1 MINNLEEAPR
11 LAVKRLRTAHYKMIL
26 GGSIGHFIE
35 WYEFSIYG
43 FMGGILAAQMFP
55 SSDPTVSLIASFTAF
70 AIGFLGRPIGAIV
83 LSPLCDKFGRRRL
96 LSATILMAG
105 AGSLLIGICP
115 PYSKIG
121 IFAPLIIAFSR
132 IIQGFSAGGE
142 FQIAIAFINEH
153 VKGKNRAFSASPQNI
168 CIGLGILS
176 ASAVGGL
183 TTHFVP
189 AGALEAWGWR
199 IPFLLGAALSLYGL
213 FARRELGETPEF
225 KKMGDRRHVGILSI
239 LGSLAKYPRQMLIV
253 FIVEMNVVQ
262 YVLYLVFLPTY
273 AHMVGGFDRT
283 LGLTASVMASL
294 LFCVA
299 VPAFAYLSDRVGRKP
314 LFISAAVLSILFTY
328 PLLSVLK
335 GNPSFPEFLG
345 VAIAGSMFV
354 ALTNSVFATT
364 LAEIFP
370 TEVRATGIGIP
381 YAISVA
387 VFGGTTP
394 LIITWLQ
401 KFNGVLAVSLYII
414 VISMISLLCYIW
426 LLPETRDRSL
436 GGEIDMKR

>member
-1 MINNLEEAPR
+1 MINNLEGAPT
-11 LAVKRLRTAHYKMIL
+11 LATNRPRSAHYKMIL

-83 LSPLCDKFGRRRL
+83 LSPLCDKFGRRKL

-105 AGSLLIGICP
+105 TGSLLIGICP
-115 PYSKIG
+115 PYAKIG

-189 AGALEAWGWR
+189 AGDLEAWGWR
-199 IPFLLGAALSLYGL
+199 IPFLFGAALSLYGV

-225 KKMGDRRHVGILSI
+225 QKIGDRRDVGILSI
-239 LGSLAKYPRQMLIV
+239 LGSLAKYPKQMLIV
-253 FIVEMNVVQ
+253 FIIEMNV
-262 YVLYLVFLPTY
+262 VLYLVFLPTY

-299 VPAFAYLSDRVGRKP
+299 VPVFAYLSDRVGRKP
-314 LFISAAVLSILFTY
+314 LFIAAAILSILFTY
-328 PLLSVLK
+328 PLLSILK
-335 GNPSFPEFLG
+335 GNPSFMEFLS

-370 TEVRATGIGIP
+370 TEIRATGIGIP

-387 VFGGTTP
+387 AFGGTTP
-394 LIITWLQ
+394 LIVTWLQ
-401 KFNGVLAVSLYII
+401 KINGVFAVSSYII
-414 VISMISLLCYIW
+414 VISLISLICYVC
-426 LLPETRDRSL
+426 LLPETRERSL
-436 GGEIDMKR
+436 GK